1 MLKEI
6 KKVSDVR
13 KFASLLTEEGIN
25 FHPDNDFSDYINL
38 KTRKPSF
45 SRIEIAHRNSLMDQ
59 CFDVCKKNNVD
70 IYTLMCSVYLQKSG
84 LSKLI
89 QPQFQVAA

>member
-6 KKVSDVR
+6 KKVSDVK

-45 SRIEIAHRNSLMDQ
+45 SKIEIAHRNSLMKQ
-59 CFDVCKKNNVD
+59 CFYVCKKNKVD
-70 IYTLMCSVYLQKSG
+70 IYNVMCRVYLLKSG
-84 LSKLI
+84 LNKLI
-89 QPQFQVAA
+89 QAPVQVAA